1 MRFTLINNLK
11 QNKSMKLLLNGLLL
25 FIVLYL
31 IFDIFVKEHT
41 LGLST
46 TAVMST
52 LFGNEEEFL
61 DPMNKSV
68 FLEYIHTEI
77 FFLMMILV
85 TLSSVY
91 IRLFHKKTNVLLHV
105 NLLMISALLSLLTLT
120 ISYFY
125 IASFVNIYIFCFFIW
140 HLVAL
145 YIALKS
151 SWELNLAK

>member
-11 QNKSMKLLLNGLLL
+11 QEKSMKLLLNGLLL

-41 LGLST
+41 LGLNT

-61 DPMNKSV
+61 DPMSTSV

-91 IRLFHKKTNVLLHV
+91 IRLFHKKTNTLLHV
-105 NLLMISALLSLLTLT
+105 NLLMISALFSLLTLT

-125 IASFVNIYIFCFFIW
+125 IASFVNIYIFCFFTW

-145 YIALKS
+145 YMALKS